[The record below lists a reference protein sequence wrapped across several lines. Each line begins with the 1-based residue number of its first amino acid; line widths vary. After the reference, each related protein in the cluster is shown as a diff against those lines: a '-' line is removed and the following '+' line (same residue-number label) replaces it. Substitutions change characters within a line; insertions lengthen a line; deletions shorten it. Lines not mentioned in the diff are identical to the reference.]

1 MKVFPKA
8 STSLDLSS
16 RSITPTIT
24 YPGWHT
30 RNACEVFDWRFHVD
44 LIIKS
49 DIIWKLITPSS
60 TVATTSLI
68 HSLSS
73 ERSYVFTSQKLR
85 DTLFFPFFFFQN
97 FFWRMLS
104 LFILDQLWCRNLF
117 QLDVFL
123 KAERSVLNKRDL
135 DSQASPSTEWHV
147 SSVYVYTSVDS
158 HVVLVPC
165 AAIPSKTKP
174 TLQTQ
179 FDTCSFPF
187 SDLTLL

>member
-16 RSITPTIT
+16 RSNIPTIT

-60 TVATTSLI
+60 TVTTTSLI
-68 HSLSS
+68 HSLTS
-73 ERSYVFTSQKLR
+73 ERSFIFTSQKLR
-85 DTLFFPFFFFQN
+85 DIWGFSFFFQN
-97 FFWRMLS
+97 LFWRILS
-104 LFILDQLWCRNLF
+104 FFIIDQLWCRKLF
-117 QLDVFL
+117 QLDVLL
-123 KAERSVLNKRDL
+123 KAEFSFLNKRDL
-135 DSQASPSTEWHV
+135 HSQASPSSEWHV
-147 SSVYVYTSVDS
+147 SSGHVYTSVDI

-165 AAIPSKTKP
+165 AVIPGKHEP

-187 SDLTLL
+187 SDLTRL